1 MTVHGKFFPT
11 SRWSEDSILNQVVE
25 GAVGDPQ
32 VIVVVTTALLLN
44 NKILLQNPV
53 GI

>member
-1 MTVHGKFFPT
+1 MSVHDKFFPT

-25 GAVGDPQ
+25 GVVGDPQ
-32 VIVVVTTALLLN
+32 VIVVVITALLLN
-44 NKILLQNPV
+44 NKILQQNPV

>member
-1 MTVHGKFFPT
+1 MRVHEKYFPT
-11 SRWSEDSILNQVVE
+11 SRWSKDSILNQVVE

-44 NKILLQNPV
+44 NKILLQNLV

>member
-1 MTVHGKFFPT
+1 MSVHDKFFPT
-11 SRWSEDSILNQVVE
+11 SRWSEDSILNQVIE

-32 VIVVVTTALLLN
+32 VIVVVTTALLPN
-44 NKILLQNPV
+44 NKILQQNLV